1 MSQNHSG
8 GQIIANASVSAPIV
22 FTSAQTTPAPGDW
35 AGITV
40 SSDTTDFGAT
50 SFAYCT
56 FSYAAASTYGAPPG
70 SSELFFNGNP
80 ACLPGGGGSGTAGP
94 PVTNCTFTNYA
105 GCAIDGLDLLNEG
118 TTYGAG
124 TTGSHGNTFTP
135 VSGNAAGVCTQ
146 TNC

>member
-1 MSQNHSG
+1 MST
-8 GQIIANASVSAPIV
+8 PIV
-22 FTSAQTTPAPGDW
+22 FTSAQVAPAPGDW

-40 SSDTTDFGAT
+40 SSDATDFGTT

-56 FSYAAASTYGAPPG
+56 FSYASASTYGAPPG

-94 PVTNCTFTNYA
+94 PVTHCNFTNYA
-105 GCAIDGLDLLNEG
+105 SCAIDGLDLLNEG
-118 TTYGAG
+118 TTYGVD
-124 TTGSHGNTFTP
+124 TTATNGNTFTP
-135 VSGNAAGVCTQ
+135 ASGNTAGVCTQ